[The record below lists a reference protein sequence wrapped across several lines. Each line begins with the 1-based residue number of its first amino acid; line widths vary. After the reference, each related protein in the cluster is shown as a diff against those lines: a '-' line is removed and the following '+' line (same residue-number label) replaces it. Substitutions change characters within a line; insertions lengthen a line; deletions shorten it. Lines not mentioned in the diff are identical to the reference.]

1 MTAASAALA
10 ASTTGL
16 VAWLVKAVAI
26 GIAGGLDRSPLEGPL
41 FLLGLLA
48 VTVASACLGVALAAR
63 RTTVVK
69 VLAGLAGAV
78 AAPIVMIAVQTV
90 VVAVLPASV
99 GWVEHEAGLWLA
111 AGAFVVAALVV
122 HRARVSPGRR

>member
-41 FLLGLLA
+41 FLLGL
-48 VTVASACLGVALAAR
+48 
-63 RTTVVK
+63 
-69 VLAGLAGAV
+69 LAGAV